1 MDKDLAVRVALV
13 VVTVVAYLIANRFE
27 FHNTVLAPIAVVTV
41 AVIMFWPRM
50 GDNAASTS
58 KKPKA

>member
-1 MDKDLAVRVALV
+1 MDKDLVVRIVLV
-13 VVTVVAYLIANRFE
+13 VVTVIAYLIADTLE
-27 FHNTVLAPIAVVTV
+27 FHNTVLAPIAVLTV
-41 AVIMFWPRM
+41 AVIMFWPRV